1 MQRPFLKLFI
11 VRSSQTQD
19 MSKDPHGIEKTGAR
33 KDINQNIPGSDT
45 PRESLYSVPQN
56 KEAVFFHLFL

>member
-1 MQRPFLKLFI
+1 
-11 VRSSQTQD
+11 

-33 KDINQNIPGSDT
+33 KDIKQNIPESDT
-45 PRESLYSVPQN
+45 PRESLYFVPQN